1 MWRTVIFRSETLMHR
16 RMLRIISCWM
26 FTVASPALALAALS
40 PLSIVPTPHF
50 SEPLNRSVKLP
61 HGSKITI
68 VLGPS
73 QTVGDKKIEL
83 AADFIRHDLERAD
96 SSLQVDVTTAGDS
109 ATACIYLW
117 DYNAHRKPGVG
128 LTAADRQTLT
138 DSVHY
143 RQSYVVRTPNASAI
157 WVIGS
162 SDQGVLFGA
171 MSLLQLI
178 KKVPGDLEITGAYI
192 RDYPDF
198 RYRAAANW
206 LLNVEINRWALDW
219 GQGIEGYKKLC
230 EKKLDDALRYKINMV
245 VFDGFGWGLKQ
256 RFPGYGELMRSLN
269 RYARDRGIRLLYGGY
284 GASYGIAYQSGP
296 LYEAG
301 GYMGRVF
308 KNRKSYPGGPIYECM
323 GFPTARNNVDTR
335 TLGSCR
341 GNDELNRL
349 KGEELKNFVQAVEP
363 GALYIHHEDFG
374 GYSGAQGAWL
384 QRCSLCRRRWPND
397 SLKASDGGAGGL
409 ANGYSAL
416 IRAVDGVTKADGYNA
431 SRDCLIILVSPV
443 YDVDSL
449 SPSDWSN
456 VLELWKNIGRQLPRE
471 NNILVC
477 FREVFPRPEIGHT
490 WMEAFNATM
499 KSAGLNIGAYV
510 FAAGGSDNYI
520 TDYPLAGTP
529 ALNDIFRGAAGMFNA
544 SGNFYE
550 EPMEII
556 NAEYDW
562 NSQPTSYYRN
572 PATYHEA
579 VQLWHRYAFRKNQPP
594 ELFGA
599 TGLYQRACNLLYG
612 SKAGLIMAKYY
623 ELSRWVPDTL
633 SETTE
638 EQEHLTHAESD
649 YLPMMWDRAYAVPE
663 HWRDLA
669 VDSNTWMLDIDNRG
683 YATQVARL
691 HITTR
696 ELHRRLARHWAI
708 LAELNAEGARDI
720 QQAISAD
727 PRQSSAQGL
736 RFLQAS
742 FRVDQP
748 LLEAVADFHR
758 GMEASLSSPPNK
770 DLEMRAFRKALAEAR
785 ESHALA
791 IRAFPTPIDP
801 VGAEVGAV
809 RSYSGRL
816 IRSIGER
823 LQ

>member
-1 MWRTVIFRSETLMHR
+1 MQR
-16 RMLRIISCWM
+16 RILRIISCCI
-26 FTVASPALALAALS
+26 FTFASPALAFPALS
-40 PLSIVPTPHF
+40 PLRIVPTPHF
-50 SEPLNRSVKLP
+50 SKALDHSVKLP
-61 HGSKITI
+61 HGSKITL

-73 QTVGDKKIEL
+73 QTRGDMKIEL
-83 AADFIRHDLERAD
+83 AADFIRHDLKRAD
-96 SSLQVDVTTAGDS
+96 ASLQVDVATAGNS
-109 ATACIYLW
+109 ATARIYLW
-117 DYNAHRKPGVG
+117 DYNADPKPGVG
-128 LTAADRQTLT
+128 LTVADRRTLT
-138 DSVHY
+138 DSAHY
-143 RQSYVVRTPNASAI
+143 RQGYVVRTPNANVI

-162 SDQGVLFGA
+162 SDQGILFGA

-178 KKVPGDLEITGAYI
+178 KKVSGGLEITGAYI

-219 GQGIEGYKKLC
+219 GEGTEEYKKIC
-230 EKKLDDALRYKINMV
+230 QRELDEALRFKINMV

-256 RFPGYGELMRSLN
+256 RFPGYSKLMRSLN
-269 RYARDRGIRLLYGGY
+269 QYARDRGIRLLYGGY

-301 GYMGRVF
+301 GYMGHVF
-308 KNRKSYPGGPIYECM
+308 KNRKSYPDGPIYECM
-323 GFPTARNNVDTR
+323 GFPSARNNVDTR

-341 GNDELNRL
+341 GNEKLNRM
-349 KGEELKNFVQAVEP
+349 KGEELKKFVQTVEP

-374 GYSGAQGAWL
+374 GYRGAQGAWL

-397 SLKASDGGAGGL
+397 SLKAPDGGAGGL

-416 IRAVDGVTKADGYNA
+416 IRAVDGVKNADGYDA

-443 YDVDSL
+443 YDVDSI
-449 SPSDWSN
+449 SPTDWSN

-477 FREVFPRPEIGHT
+477 FREVFPRPEVGRT
-490 WMEAFNATM
+490 WIEAFNSTM

-520 TDYPLAGTP
+520 TDYPLTGTP

-562 NSQPTSYYRN
+562 NSQPTSYYRD
-572 PATYHEA
+572 PATYDEA
-579 VQLWHRYAFRKNQPP
+579 VELWHRYAFRKNQPP
-594 ELFGA
+594 ELFGT
-599 TGLYQRACNLLYG
+599 TGLYQHACKLLYG
-612 SKAGLIMAKYY
+612 SKAGPIMAKYY

-633 SETTE
+633 SETME
-638 EQEHLTHAESD
+638 EREHPTHAESD

-669 VDSNTWMLDIDNRG
+669 VDSNTWTVEIDSRE
-683 YATQVARL
+683 YAAQLARL
-691 HITTR
+691 HITAR

-708 LAELNAEGARDI
+708 LAELNAEGAREI
-720 QQAISAD
+720 EQALSAD
-727 PRQSSAQGL
+727 PRQSSVQGL
-736 RFLQAS
+736 RFLQTS

-748 LLEAVADFHR
+748 LLQAIADFHR
-758 GMEASLSSPPNK
+758 GMGAYLSSTTNK
-770 DLEMRAFRKALAEAR
+770 DLEMRDFRKALAEAKK
-785 ESHALA
+785 SHEMAVL
-791 IRAFPTPIDP
+791 AFPSPIDP
-801 VGAEVGAV
+801 VGAEVGAI
-809 RSYSGRL
+809 RSYSERL